1 MFRLDEGLKVYLHR
15 EAVDFRKYIN
25 GLATLLA
32 TLPKARRAD
41 DYEAL
46 LPWRLTPRAQSCIQV
61 PVAHQEAGLLA
72 RLRYWH
78 ALRVFHSGTLS

>member
-46 LPWRLTPRAQSCIQV
+46 LPWRLTPRARILYPSSCRASRGGIARSLKV
-61 PVAHQEAGLLA
+61 LA
-72 RLRYWH
+72 R
-78 ALRVFHSGTLS
+78 ASSVS